1 MINLNEAEVIQ
12 ILETI
17 ASKQKHQEKSLF
29 FKIQYA
35 YARRGVEIASLKV
48 SDIDFTKEKA
58 ITFAIAKK
66 RDKKVTTTLTIDANP
81 TSFISKSNLVKELK
95 AFIKSKG
102 LSADDYLFLDHE
114 KISTEGLEK
123 VRENYLANLRRFLK
137 RDTCKNAI
145 LLATNKD
152 IVLDQHDFRRM
163 RGQHLYLAGVGLE
176 TLRQLY
182 QHEDVKQTSTYLQ
195 VDDLIVSNVLANY

>member
-58 ITFAIAKK
+58 ITF
-66 RDKKVTTTLTIDANP
+66 L
-81 TSFISKSNLVKELK
+81 KSRKTRY
-95 AFIKSKG
+95 S
-102 LSADDYLFLDHE
+102 
-114 KISTEGLEK
+114 
-123 VRENYLANLRRFLK
+123 
-137 RDTCKNAI
+137 
-145 LLATNKD
+145 
-152 IVLDQHDFRRM
+152 
-163 RGQHLYLAGVGLE
+163 
-176 TLRQLY
+176 
-182 QHEDVKQTSTYLQ
+182 
-195 VDDLIVSNVLANY
+195 